1 MSKYLHM
8 LVAWVTRAHNY
19 IMTLNDSFETNF
31 SDKELHFLVIGA
43 IGLGLILLV
52 YPLFRLLANHN
63 KVLAIT
69 WIYVLTVLLVL
80 TFAIEIGQFITG
92 TGTMEFGEPVDPSD
106 PECYDYDMKEEQRNG
121 MLYTNVFWGNSL
133 AYRWNHP
140 GLFDA
145 DVVIG
150 DCVMFGHEG
159 MLGVVGIQYL

>member
-80 TFAIEIGQFITG
+80 TFAIEIGQSITG
-92 TGTMEFGEPVDPSD
+92 TGRMEF
-106 PECYDYDMKEEQRNG
+106 
-121 MLYTNVFWGNSL
+121 
-133 AYRWNHP
+133 
-140 GLFDA
+140 A
-145 DVVIG
+145 DVVA
-150 DCVMFGHEG
+150 G
-159 MLGVVGIQYL
+159 MGGFFAVTVVITALHLLLWCARSIVKAVRSRKRRAVENG